1 MRFLAHICDGIM
13 TSLVAIPFVIIGNLV
28 SSDFSM
34 LLQTLAVFGSLTYWT
49 GTQGGSP
56 LRRKLGVLVLDENDG
71 SYIGIK
77 RAAYRNLM
85 SNVSGIVF
93 GIGYLSMLWNPNKQT
108 WHDRVA
114 QSVVVKR

>member
-85 SNVSGIVF
+85 SYVSGIVF